1 MNLLNKISHR
11 VKSFFGN
18 GVQEGANRGPWTMW
32 GEFGTPFSDISYL
45 EDGWQRALS
54 PGRTPQIAALYACVM
69 ANSRALSQL
78 DPKHKLRLPNNEY
91 DELMNSNVTRV
102 LKRPNNYETFSN
114 IMLNTVADMELHG
127 ESIWVG
133 VRDNRNVISDFHRI
147 PYNQWDLYVEPE
159 SKEIFYQIYEG
170 DGILKNLPTYL
181 VSQTDVAHF
190 RRHCPRHPLI
200 GEPPIRHAGL
210 SAGINLALSKS
221 QASFFSNMSRPS
233 GILETDAELTY
244 DQKQQ
249 AREAFA
255 RQSAS
260 WSQGGVPVLSHGVK
274 YNTISMSNQ
283 DAQVIETLKMTVQDI
298 SSVYGVPLEMIN
310 ATQSIGTATET
321 LINNWLSIG
330 LGSLIE
336 TIERTIERFF
346 DLGPTHCINLDHAPL
361 LRIDSGTRADTLV
374 KFVQGGILTP
384 SEARKQEGYSTDKE
398 GGDGLYMQQQMVSLD
413 ILKDLHESNMAAKL
427 TPEPQPVTETTTEPE
442 TTETTDKNFD
452 ADYAKHVIRLAID
465 NTGN

>member
-1 MNLLNKISHR
+1 MKLIQKI
-11 VKSFFGN
+11 KSFFGN
-18 GVQEGANRGPWTMW
+18 GVQEGSNRGPWTLW
-32 GEFGTPFSDISYL
+32 GEFGTPFTDISHL
-45 EDGWQRALS
+45 EDGWQRALA
-54 PGRTPQIAALYACVM
+54 PGKVPEIAALYACVM

-78 DPKHKLRLPNNEY
+78 DPKHKRRLPNNEY
-91 DELMNSNVTRV
+91 EELINSNVTRV
-102 LKRPNNYETFSN
+102 LKRPNGYETFSN

-127 ESIWVG
+127 EAIWVG
-133 VRDNRNVISDFHRI
+133 VRDNRNVIAHFHRI
-147 PYNQWDLYVEPE
+147 PFGLWDLYIDPE
-159 SKEIFYQIYEG
+159 SKEVFYQIYDG
-170 DGILKNLPTYL
+170 DGILTHLPSYM
-181 VSQTDVAHF
+181 VPQTDVAHF

-233 GILETDAELTY
+233 GILETEEPLTY

-274 YNTISMSNQ
+274 YNTLSMSNQ
-283 DAQVIETLKMTVQDI
+283 DAQVIEAMKLTIQDI

-310 ATQSIGTATET
+310 AAQSIGTATET

-336 TIERTIERFF
+336 TVERTLERFF
-346 DLGPTHCINLDHAPL
+346 DLGPSHLINLDHAPL

-384 SEARKQEGYSTDKE
+384 AEARMQEGYSTDKN
-398 GGDGLYMQQQMVSLD
+398 GSDDLYMQQQMVSLD
-413 ILKDLHESNMAAKL
+413 VLKDIHEANIAAKT
-427 TPEPQPVTETTTEPE
+427 TPEPVTEPVTEPEPTEE
-442 TTETTDKNFD
+442 NKSFD
-452 ADYAKHVIRLAID
+452 ADYAKHIIRLAID
-465 NTGN
+465 NTGS